1 MGGVPHGCLTSC
13 HHGYL
18 RCAGAVDRK
27 QLLSGGPGNEGH
39 QVHDII
45 SEDWLTWLGT
55 LALLLWLLYV
65 MLL

>member
-1 MGGVPHGCLTSC
+1 MASLTSY
-13 HHGYL
+13 HHGYF

-27 QLLSGGPGNEGH
+27 QLLSGGPGNEAY
-39 QVHDII
+39 QVCDSV

-55 LALLLWLLYV
+55 LTVLLWLLYS